1 MHAAP
6 ARQPPSDERLWGS
19 SCRREEIMEILR
31 LMEAKRIIEIPVE
44 EGDMEGV
51 SDRAFYRQ
59 SMHLFTQPG

>member
-1 MHAAP
+1 
-6 ARQPPSDERLWGS
+6 
-19 SCRREEIMEILR
+19 MEILR
-31 LMEAKRIIEIPVE
+31 LMEAKRIIEIPIE